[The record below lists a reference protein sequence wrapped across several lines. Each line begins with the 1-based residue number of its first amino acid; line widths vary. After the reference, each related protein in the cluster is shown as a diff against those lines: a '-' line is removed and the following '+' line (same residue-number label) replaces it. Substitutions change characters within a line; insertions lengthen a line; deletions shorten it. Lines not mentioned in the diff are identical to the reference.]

1 MQRRQQ
7 RRAEHAIVVI
17 GHQIEAA
24 HAQAAAQVAAAD
36 VRVRAGYGDIEE
48 TPVVG
53 QPVRHD
59 LIDREQATP
68 LMGRADLEPGHHRRR
83 QAAVEQLHIAGGYRV
98 VQAHADRG
106 EAGGLVVAA
115 VQRQAVLV
123 DAADAAIRIGN
134 AAFIDH
140 PRQQWHLACAAAEA
154 FHVVGDPGVG
164 VGLEDFL
171 GLPCQ
176 FFIHFLGTEQ
186 AGSPGRAVERFSKKI
201 VLGAGA
207 FDVFVVDLFY
217 ARLS

>member
-24 HAQAAAQVAAAD
+24 HAQTAAQVAAAD
-36 VRVRAGYGDIEE
+36 VRMRAGHCDIEE

-68 LMGRADLEPGHHRRR
+68 LMLGADLEPRHHRRR

-134 AAFIDH
+134 AALIDH
-140 PRQQWHLACAAAEA
+140 PRQQRHLAGAAAEA
-154 FHVVGDPGVG
+154 FQVVGDPGVG

-171 GLPCQ
+171 RLCFQ
-176 FFIHFLGTEQ
+176 TLIHFLSTEQ
-186 AGSPGRAVERFSKKI
+186 AGTPGRAVERLSKKI

-207 FDVFVVDLFY
+207 FDVFKTDSF
-217 ARLS
+217 